1 MSISEKLRDM
11 ASVELFKEAV
21 DAESFVGRPF
31 YFDFSKMKLLSNDHW
46 KEKVGGIAAGA
57 FLIAVY
63 DSAGDRPEIVLLR
76 VLGPTVLPSDSDV
89 VAAMVDFYKEN
100 AATDAN
106 ASKLDNYTRYE
117 FQFSG
122 LECRVLGSFYR
133 DDAGRTRFGADV
145 DNFYGPNNYSVYRPS
160 GRVLE
165 YIVNFRDGES
175 IPGGTGDQRIG
186 QVRYASSLRHPSSGA
201 VPVYV
206 SALDYLQLVG

>member
-76 VLGPTVLPSDSDV
+76 VLANSLALRLRCSRSD
-89 VAAMVDFYKEN
+89 
-100 AATDAN
+100 
-106 ASKLDNYTRYE
+106 
-117 FQFSG
+117 G
-122 LECRVLGSFYR
+122 
-133 DDAGRTRFGADV
+133 
-145 DNFYGPNNYSVYRPS
+145 
-160 GRVLE
+160 
-165 YIVNFRDGES
+165 
-175 IPGGTGDQRIG
+175 
-186 QVRYASSLRHPSSGA
+186 
-201 VPVYV
+201 
-206 SALDYLQLVG
+206 